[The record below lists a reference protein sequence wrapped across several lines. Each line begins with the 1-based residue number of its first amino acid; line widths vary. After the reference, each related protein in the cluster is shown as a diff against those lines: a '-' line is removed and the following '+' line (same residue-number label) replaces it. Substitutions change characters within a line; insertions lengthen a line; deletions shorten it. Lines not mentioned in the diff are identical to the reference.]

1 MPPDP
6 VAGSMSRIAYVNG
19 RYLPHREARVH
30 IEDRGFQFAD
40 GCYEVVAVR
49 GGVFIDAGLHLRR
62 LHHSLAA
69 LSINFPMSDAALT
82 VAMTEVV
89 RRNLVREGY
98 IYLQITRG
106 VAARD
111 FVFPAKARPTL
122 VMTARS
128 KSLVD
133 AKLIEQGI
141 KVITIPDQRWARPDI
156 KSVALLPNALGK
168 EEAKQAGAFEA
179 WQVDRDGNVT
189 EGTSSNAWIV
199 THAGEVVTRQ
209 ADRGILNGVTRQGLL
224 RVVAASGLRL
234 SERPFSVAEAKG
246 AAEAL
251 LTSSTNFVLP
261 VVKIDDAPVGDGK
274 PGPLAKKLA
283 AMYLDY
289 AAVGGSDRA

>member
-1 MPPDP
+1 
-6 VAGSMSRIAYVNG
+6 MSRIAYVNG

-49 GGVFIDAGLHLRR
+49 GGIFIDAGLHLRR
-62 LHHSLAA
+62 LRHSLAG
-69 LSINFPMSDAALT
+69 LSIAFPMSDAALT

-98 IYLQITRG
+98 VYLQITRG

-133 AKLIEQGI
+133 AKLVEQGI
-141 KVITIPDQRWARPDI
+141 RVITIPDQRWARPDI

-168 EEAKQAGAFEA
+168 EVAKQAGAFEA

-224 RVVAASGLRL
+224 HVVARFG
-234 SERPFSVAEAKG
+234 V
-246 AAEAL
+246 AAER
-251 LTSSTNFVLP
+251 
-261 VVKIDDAPVGDGK
+261 
-274 PGPLAKKLA
+274 A
-283 AMYLDY
+283 AFQRRRSQGR
-289 AAVGGSDRA
+289 GGSIAHEQHQFRAAGREDRRYGGWQR

>member
-1 MPPDP
+1 
-6 VAGSMSRIAYVNG
+6 MSRIAYVNG
-19 RYLPHREARVH
+19 RYLPHRDASVH

-40 GCYEVVAVR
+40 GCYEVVAMR
-49 GGVFIDAGLHLRR
+49 HGVFIDAGLHLQRLRR
-62 LHHSLAA
+62 SLAA
-69 LSINFPMSDAALT
+69 LGIQFPMSDAALT
-82 VAMTEVV
+82 VAMTEIA

-98 IYLQITRG
+98 VYLQITRG
-106 VAARD
+106 VASRD

-133 AKLIEQGI
+133 AKLVERGI

-156 KSVALLPNALGK
+156 KSVSLLPNALGK
-168 EEAKQAGAFEA
+168 EEAKRAGAFEA

-199 THAGEVVTRQ
+199 TPAGELLTRQ
-209 ADRGILNGVTRQGLL
+209 ADHGILNGVTRQGLL
-224 RVVAASGLRL
+224 RVAAAAGLRIG
-234 SERPFSVAEAKG
+234 ERPFSVAEAKA

-251 LTSSTNFVLP
+251 LSSSTNFVLP
-261 VVKIDDAPVGDGK
+261 VVKIDDTPIGDGK

-283 AMYLDY
+283 ALYLDY
-289 AAVGGSDRA
+289 AALGGSDQT

>member
-1 MPPDP
+1 
-6 VAGSMSRIAYVNG
+6 MSRIAYVNG
-19 RYLPHREARVH
+19 RYLPHRDAAVH

-40 GCYEVVAVR
+40 GCYEVVAMR
-49 GGVFIDAGLHLRR
+49 NGVFIDAGLHLQRLRR
-62 LHHSLAA
+62 SLAG
-69 LSINFPMSDAALT
+69 LSIHFPMSDAALT
-82 VAMTEVV
+82 VAMTEIA

-98 IYLQITRG
+98 VYLQITRG
-106 VAARD
+106 AAARD
-111 FVFPAKARPTL
+111 FVFPAQARPTL

-128 KSLVD
+128 KPLIDMKLV
-133 AKLIEQGI
+133 EQGI

-156 KSVALLPNALGK
+156 KSVSLLPNALGK
-168 EEAKQAGAFEA
+168 EEAKRAGAFEA
-179 WQVDRDGNVT
+179 WQVDRDGNIT

-199 THAGEVVTRQ
+199 TRAGELLTRQ

-224 RVVAASGLRL
+224 RVAAAAGLRIG
-234 SERPFSVAEAKG
+234 ERPFSVAEAKT

-261 VVKIDDAPVGDGK
+261 VVKIDDTSIGDGK

-283 AMYLDY
+283 AAYLDY